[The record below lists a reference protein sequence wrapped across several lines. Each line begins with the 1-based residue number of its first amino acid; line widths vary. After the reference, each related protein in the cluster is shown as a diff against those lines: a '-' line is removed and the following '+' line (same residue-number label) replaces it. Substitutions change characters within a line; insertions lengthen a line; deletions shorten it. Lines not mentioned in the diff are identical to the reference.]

1 MTICFK
7 FKFETL
13 TGENL
18 GEYITNEKGTI
29 ELDVQKD
36 LNILKEQK
44 IKVTEIEVPGN
55 YYIDNDNNSKIID
68 IEWGKDISLKF
79 ENESLSSV

>member
-1 MTICFK
+1 MSVYTQPWINLSDVLTVLWTSAPYVK

-36 LNILKEQK
+36 LNILKRK
-44 IKVTEIEVPGN
+44 
-55 YYIDNDNNSKIID
+55 
-68 IEWGKDISLKF
+68 W
-79 ENESLSSV
+79 